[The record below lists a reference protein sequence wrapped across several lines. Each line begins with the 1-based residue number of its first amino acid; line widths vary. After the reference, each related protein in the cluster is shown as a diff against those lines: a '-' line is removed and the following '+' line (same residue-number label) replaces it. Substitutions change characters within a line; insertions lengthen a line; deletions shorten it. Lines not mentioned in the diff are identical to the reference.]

1 MMRKKNGRTIIP
13 LGVFPEIHELE
24 TAAVFLAEGTDV
36 EFLLPSRIKGMRTP
50 DVKIDG
56 VLWEIKCP
64 TGNGKKTVEKQLQRA
79 SGQSKNIIFDS
90 RRTRLD
96 DIYIKKELREKFQLV
111 TSIKRFILKVISR
124 IINCVDVLVSNEAMT
139 F

>member
-1 MMRKKNGRTIIP
+1 MRKKNGRTIIP

-96 DIYIKKELREKFQLV
+96 DAYTQKELNKQSELSRSLKRLIFINKSGEIID
-111 TSIKRFILKVISR
+111 IKR
-124 IINCVDVLVSNEAMT
+124 
-139 F
+139 